1 MKFQVLGPLQVT
13 YGGRPLAVGG
23 ARTRAVLAML
33 LVNANRVVSADRLA
47 GELWPGLDQQRAVA
61 NLRVRLAEL
70 RRALRPA
77 GEADRLATRPPG
89 YRLRATADEL
99 DVLQFEQ
106 LVLAGRAALTGGDP
120 ATAARLLDECL
131 ALWRGPAL
139 ADLGDLEF
147 AEAERTRLEEKRL
160 GAVELRMDA
169 LLDSGRHGE
178 MIAELE
184 TLTAS
189 YPLRERFWSQR
200 LLALYR
206 CGRQAD
212 ALRAYRELRTILI
225 GQLGIE
231 PGPELRELEARILRQ
246 DAKLDSPARQ
256 PHRRRRQGT
265 A

>member
-47 GELWPGLDQQRAVA
+47 GELWPGLDQERAVA

-70 RRALRPA
+70 RRALRPV

-89 YRLRATADEL
+89 YQLRATADEL

-106 LVLAGRAALTGGDP
+106 LVLAGRDALAGGDP
-120 ATAARLLDECL
+120 ATAAWLLDESL

-139 ADLGDLEF
+139 ADLGDVEF
-147 AEAERTRLEEKRL
+147 AAAERTRLEEKRL

-178 MIAELE
+178 MIAEL
-184 TLTAS
+184 
-189 YPLRERFWSQR
+189 
-200 LLALYR
+200 
-206 CGRQAD
+206 GDAD
-212 ALRAYRELRTILI
+212 RELC
-225 GQLGIE
+225 
-231 PGPELRELEARILRQ
+231 A
-246 DAKLDSPARQ
+246 A
-256 PHRRRRQGT
+256 
-265 A
+265 